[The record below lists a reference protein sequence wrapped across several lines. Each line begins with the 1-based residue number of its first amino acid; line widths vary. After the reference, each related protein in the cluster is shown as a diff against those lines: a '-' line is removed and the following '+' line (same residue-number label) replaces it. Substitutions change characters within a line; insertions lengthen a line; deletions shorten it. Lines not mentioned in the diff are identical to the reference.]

1 MLTAVV
7 NTVAENQDWIKIFGL
22 KLNLDRVAFTLPI
35 GDGYDIYWYAV
46 IIAVGLLLAMLY
58 GFKRAPKFGIDT
70 DKMIDVVLVSFII
83 AFVGARAYYL
93 IFDAKPLSSFGEIFA
108 VRNGGLAIYGGVIG
122 AFVSGY
128 IMCRV
133 KKIKVFAMYDLA
145 ALGFLIGQGIGRWG
159 NFFNQEAYGTHTD
172 SIFGMTGNIIEMNYA
187 YGSSVGAEPPVHP
200 CFLYESFFCL
210 LGFALL
216 HFVSKKRKF
225 DGQIISLYMI
235 WYGVVRFFIEGL
247 RTDSLPLGAL
257 RVSQVVSF
265 VLVVAGIALYIFLQ
279 SRGKKAAVE
288 QGEYDQLFSDF
299 DDENGEEI
307 DEITDADEVADA
319 ESIADLA
326 ALDGAEAPTE
336 SVDDTNDKTDDAGTN
351 EIETDTNEIE
361 TDTADAELNNQPTDE
376 NATEGTDE

>member
-1 MLTAVV
+1 MLTAAV

-35 GDGYDIYWYAV
+35 GDGYDIYWYAI

-93 IFDAKPLSSFGEIFA
+93 IFDAKPLSSFSEIFA

-128 IMCRV
+128 VMCRV
-133 KKIKVFAMYDLA
+133 KKVKVLAMYDLA

-172 SIFGMTGNIIEMNYA
+172 SIFGMTGNIIEKNFA

-299 DDENGEEI
+299 DEENGEEI

-326 ALDGAEAPTE
+326 ALDGAEATTE
-336 SVDDTNDKTDDAGTN
+336 SVADTTDAA
-351 EIETDTNEIE
+351 ETDTNEIE

-376 NATEGTDE
+376 NATEGTEE

>member
-1 MLTAVV
+1 MLTAAV

-22 KLNLDRVAFTLPI
+22 KLNLDRVAFTIPI
-35 GDGYDIYWYAV
+35 GDGYDVYWYAV
-46 IIAVGLLLAMLY
+46 IIAFGLLLAMLY

-70 DKMIDVVLVSFII
+70 DKMIDVVLVSFIC

-93 IFDAKPLSSFGEIFA
+93 IFDAKPLSSFSEIFA

-133 KKIKVFAMYDLA
+133 KKVKVLAMYDLA

-299 DDENGEEI
+299 DEENGEEI
-307 DEITDADEVADA
+307 DEITDADEVDDA

-326 ALDGAEAPTE
+326 ALDGAEATTE
-336 SVDDTNDKTDDAGTN
+336 PVADTTDAA
-351 EIETDTNEIE
+351 ETDTNEIE
-361 TDTADAELNNQPTDE
+361 TDTNDDTNDAEPTNQPV
-376 NATEGTDE
+376 TEGTDE

>member
-1 MLTAVV
+1 MLTAAV

-22 KLNLDRVAFTLPI
+22 KLNLDRVAFTIPI

-70 DKMIDVVLVSFII
+70 DKMIDVVLVSFIC

-133 KKIKVFAMYDLA
+133 KKIKVLAMYDLA

-299 DDENGEEI
+299 DDENGEESA
-307 DEITDADEVADA
+307 DLADADEVADA

-326 ALDGAEAPTE
+326 ALDGAEATTE
-336 SVDDTNDKTDDAGTN
+336 SVADTTDAA
-351 EIETDTNEIE
+351 ETDTNEIE

-376 NATEGTDE
+376 NATEGTEE

>member
-1 MLTAVV
+1 MLTAAV

-46 IIAVGLLLAMLY
+46 IIAFGLLLAMLY

-172 SIFGMTGNIIEMNYA
+172 SIFGMTGNIIEANSA
-187 YGSSVGAEPPVHP
+187 YELSVGAQPPVHP

-279 SRGKKAAVE
+279 SRGKKAVVE

-299 DDENGEEI
+299 DEENGEEI

-326 ALDGAEAPTE
+326 ALDGAEATTE
-336 SVDDTNDKTDDAGTN
+336 SVADTTDAA
-351 EIETDTNEIE
+351 ETDTNEIE

-376 NATEGTDE
+376 NATEGTEE

>member
-1 MLTAVV
+1 MLTAAV

-46 IIAVGLLLAMLY
+46 IIAFGLLLAMLY

-70 DKMIDVVLVSFII
+70 DKMIDVVLVSFIC

-172 SIFGMTGNIIEMNYA
+172 SIFGMTGNIIEMNY
-187 YGSSVGAEPPVHP
+187 AEPPVHP

-299 DDENGEEI
+299 DEENGEEI

-326 ALDGAEAPTE
+326 ALDGAEATIEP
-336 SVDDTNDKTDDAGTN
+336 VADTTDAD
-351 EIETDTNEIE
+351 ETDTNEIE
-361 TDTADAELNNQPTDE
+361 TDINDDTNDAELNNQPTDE
-376 NATEGTDE
+376 NATEGTEE